1 MLLDSLGEGFALLST
16 GVAGVTVVLLVESLV
31 ARDAHLLGIDDND
44 EVARVN
50 MRSKLRLVLATE
62 NVGSLSGNLAQHLVG
77 GVDNDPLALNL
88 LRLCVIRLHDFLQ
101 IRLFWFKSAASRNCS
116 VSYAKPTVQNLDI
129 LSRCVPF

>member
-88 LRLCVIRLHDFLQ
+88 KRLCVIRLHCILQ
-101 IRLFWFKSAASRNCS
+101 
-116 VSYAKPTVQNLDI
+116 
-129 LSRCVPF
+129 